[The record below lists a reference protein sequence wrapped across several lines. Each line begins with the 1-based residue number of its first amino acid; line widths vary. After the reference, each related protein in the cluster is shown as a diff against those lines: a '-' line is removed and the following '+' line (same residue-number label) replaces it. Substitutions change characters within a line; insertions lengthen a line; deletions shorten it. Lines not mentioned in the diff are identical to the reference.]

1 MAVIKGVK
9 EKVHLPL
16 YDSIF
21 VKAGKR
27 LGEIQSSNVLRFFQD
42 VTGKTKLQTNMQ
54 ASSLLPHWN
63 TFEARAL
70 RVVLSDLAAQFPAK
84 PTADLTVECALNK
97 GQDIVDGATVTLTSL
112 TLSNFVQ
119 LSRRLEASEDQR
131 LLISRQDAKALSTA
145 DNTVGFKASD
155 EPDPKG
161 SKSAVRFA
169 EVGLGDLRTLGDS
182 LAQAGAN
189 LPPAEQTVPHNG
201 AGNLI
206 SRFIYNSVTSF
217 FVGEKVMIQV
227 PTWFFP
233 SGAGPYAEDGRI
245 TTHGY
250 PSPQAT
256 FRFAEPI
263 HIDTQQNFRVE
274 IEIPENDVLS
284 DFQKVYGPLF
294 IWVVVDGY
302 MTRDV
307 Q

>member
-1 MAVIKGVK
+1 MAAIKGVK
-9 EKVHLPL
+9 EKVHMPL

-21 VKAGKR
+21 VKAAKR
-27 LGEIQSSNVLRFFQD
+27 LGETQSSNVLRFFQD

-70 RVVLSDLAAQFPAK
+70 RVVLSDLSAQFPAK
-84 PTADLTVECALNK
+84 PTADLTVDCALDK
-97 GQDIVDGATVTLTSL
+97 EEKIVKDATVTLTSL
-112 TLSNFVQ
+112 TLGNFVQ
-119 LSRRLEASEDQR
+119 LSRRLEASHDQR
-131 LLISRQDAKALSTA
+131 LLLSEQDTKALSTA
-145 DNTVGFKASD
+145 DNTVIFSANKA
-155 EPDPKG
+155 EVK
-161 SKSAVRFA
+161 FA
-169 EVGLGDLRTLGDS
+169 ELGSGDLRELGDR

-189 LPPAEQTVPHNG
+189 LPPAEQIVPHNG

-206 SRFIYNSVTSF
+206 SRFIYNSVTTF

-233 SGAGPYAEDGRI
+233 SGAGPYAEDGRT

-274 IEIPENDVLS
+274 IEIPENDVLG

-294 IWVVVDGY
+294 IWVVVDGF